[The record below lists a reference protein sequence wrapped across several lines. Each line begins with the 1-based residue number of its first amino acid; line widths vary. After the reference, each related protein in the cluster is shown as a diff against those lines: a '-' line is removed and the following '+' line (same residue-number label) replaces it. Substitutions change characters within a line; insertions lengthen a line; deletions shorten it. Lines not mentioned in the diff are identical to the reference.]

1 MILWYL
7 AYGFYPQGGVK
18 DPSWDAV
25 LMGSVIGTLV
35 AEAGL
40 EPAILAYET
49 RRITIFHTP
58 RYKVSEG
65 GLEPPQTFVH
75 TFLVLNRILILYYP
89 YSIKFTII
97 FPI

>member
-1 MILWYL
+1 MVNPISQYLKRPKYRSNGMILWYL

-40 EPAILAYET
+40 EP
-49 RRITIFHTP
+49 
-58 RYKVSEG
+58 
-65 GLEPPQTFVH
+65 PQTFVH